1 MNYLFIRYY
10 YSMLIIK
17 NYNSGKD
24 LNDFWL
30 ESKITNCCN
39 VVKHKQSSNKIKAI
53 NINELYNEYYD
64 TYTNQSEKLK
74 KTNNVFISDNNNN
87 NYVKKSKL
95 NKLNKLKYR
104 NY

>member
-1 MNYLFIRYY
+1 MTRSQKVKTLRNGEAKHALLASQEDDYCLKFMNYLFIRYY

-17 NYNSGKD
+17 NDNSGKD

-74 KTNNVFISDNNNN
+74 K
-87 NYVKKSKL
+87 
-95 NKLNKLKYR
+95 
-104 NY
+104 